1 MITLRYDIMTET
13 ERQREVL
20 RYIEEAILD
29 QRMEI
34 HMQPVYSLEQD
45 KITSLEVLSRMKD
58 QEGNFINPEYFIHV
72 AEENH
77 CILKLG
83 ELIFRRACIFASQNH
98 IFDYG
103 IEYMNVN
110 ISPGQC
116 QYERL
121 TEDFVEIAAEY
132 DIPVERIHLEITES
146 EFQDPQAVERT
157 LDRLR
162 KFGMQV
168 ALDDFGTGCS
178 TLLSILELPIDYVK
192 IDKSLV
198 WSYGEGGNQFLD
210 DLMPVIKNEGKKVI
224 AEGIETEE
232 HIEIFRRLQGDY
244 LQGYYY
250 SKPLPE
256 HEFVK
261 YVREFNH
268 V

>member
-1 MITLRYDIMTET
+1 
-13 ERQREVL
+13 
-20 RYIEEAILD
+20 
-29 QRMEI
+29 
-34 HMQPVYSLEQD
+34 
-45 KITSLEVLSRMKD
+45 
-58 QEGNFINPEYFIHV
+58 
-72 AEENH
+72 
-77 CILKLG
+77 
-83 ELIFRRACIFASQNH
+83 
-98 IFDYG
+98 
-103 IEYMNVN
+103 MNVN

-224 AEGIETEE
+224 AEGIED
-232 HIEIFRRLQGDY
+232 RRTY
-244 LQGYYY
+244 
-250 SKPLPE
+250 
-256 HEFVK
+256 
-261 YVREFNH
+261 
-268 V
+268 